1 MKKGIYITDN
11 IITENAEQIHYKD
24 SYIPYY
30 IIRTYGR
37 LPGTSGIMHWHQDIE
52 ISVVLRG
59 TLNLEVG
66 GVMYHIPEG
75 NGIFVNAK
83 EIHGGTSYDCDHIC
97 LRLNPILLCVNEYY
111 EQNYVTPLLNHP
123 DLRVLVL
130 DQQTQWKKQIIEMT
144 EEIYM
149 FDAAGEEGM
158 PLLIERYFFDIWQIL
173 YRNCPP
179 KKHIPAA
186 ESVQMTTLKN
196 MMGFIQENY
205 REQIRL
211 KDIAEAGNV
220 SVSTCSNL
228 FSRLIHQSPV
238 SYLLTY
244 RLHEAQKLLRQTGLS
259 ITEIASATGFNG
271 SSYFAEIFRRETGMT
286 PGQYRVRSREQDQA
300 KPARMRQ

>member
-11 IITENAEQIHYKD
+11 IITEKSEQIHYKD

-30 IIRTYGR
+30 VIRTFGR

-52 ISVVLRG
+52 IIVVLRG
-59 TLNLEVG
+59 TLHLEVS
-66 GVMYHIPEG
+66 GVMHHITEG
-75 NGIFVNAK
+75 NGVFINAK
-83 EIHGGTSYDCDHIC
+83 EIHRGTSRDCDHIC

-111 EQNYVTPLLNHP
+111 EQNYVMPVLNHP
-123 DLRVLVL
+123 DLRMLEL
-130 DQQTQWKKQIIEMT
+130 DQNIQWHKQIIEMT

-149 FDAAGEEGM
+149 FDAAGEAGM
-158 PLLIERYFFDIWQIL
+158 PLLIERYFFDIWQVL
-173 YRNCPP
+173 YKNCPP
-179 KKHIPAA
+179 IKRITSA
-186 ESVQMTTLKN
+186 ESLQMTTLKN
-196 MMGFIQENY
+196 MMGYIQENY

-244 RLHEAQKLLRQTGLS
+244 RLHEAQKLLQNTSLT
-259 ITEIASATGFNG
+259 ITEIASASGFNS
-271 SSYFAEIFRRETGMT
+271 SSYFTEIFHRETGMT
-286 PGQYRVRSREQDQA
+286 PIQYRIRSRTQ
-300 KPARMRQ
+300 